1 MPNHVTNIISFKG
14 SAKDVED
21 LRNAIKSIDSDGEEQ
36 AIDFSKIIPMP
47 PELMITSGSNV
58 DYGIAV
64 ILFRERGDDS
74 KLKPILAYPWVKA
87 ENITN
92 AEQLANYLVEEG
104 RADLIQGKQA
114 VENSDKHGFKDWY
127 SWSIANW
134 GTKWNAYGISE
145 VDENTICFDTA
156 WSTPAPVIE
165 ELSSMFPN
173 VEITLEFADE
183 DFGHNCG
190 KVVFLDGD
198 TIDENIPKGGSAEAY
213 VLAAKI
219 NNMGL
224 EHIFYNIGYSEDETF
239 LNEVFIAM
247 FSKFS
252 PKEVIDEVEFSDD
265 IEFSDTFFSVLKQT
279 LIDQEEYELIGLLDK
294 IKDSVKKE
302 GEE

>member
-14 SAKDVED
+14 STKDVED
-21 LRNAIKSIDSDGEEQ
+21 LRNAIKGIDTDGTEQ
-36 AIDFSKIIPMP
+36 LIDFSKIIPMP
-47 PELMITSGSNV
+47 PELMIASSSNV

-87 ENITN
+87 ENITK

-104 RADLIQGKQA
+104 RADLTQGKQA
-114 VENSDKHGFKDWY
+114 LENLDKHGFKDWY
-127 SWSIANW
+127 SWSVANW
-134 GTKWNAYGISE
+134 GTKWNAYSISE
-145 VDENTICFDTA
+145 VDDKIMFDTA
-156 WSTPAPVIE
+156 WSTPFPVIE
-165 ELSSMFPN
+165 KLSSMFPN
-173 VEITLEFADE
+173 VQITLEFADE

-190 KVVFLDGD
+190 EIVFLYGESIVDF
-198 TIDENIPKGGSAEAY
+198 IPEGGSAEAY
-213 VLAAKI
+213 VLAARI
-219 NNMGL
+219 NGMGL
-224 EHIFYNIGYSEDETF
+224 EEMFYATGHSEDETF
-239 LNEVFIAM
+239 LNQVFVAM

-252 PKEVIDEVEFSDD
+252 PKEVVDEVEFSDD

>member
-1 MPNHVTNIISFKG
+1 MPNHVTNILTFKG
-14 SAKDVED
+14 SVKDVED
-21 LRNAIKSIDSDGEEQ
+21 LRNAIKGTDSDNVDQ
-36 AIDFSKIIPMP
+36 LIDFSKIIPMP
-47 PELMITSGSNV
+47 PELMIQSSSSV

-64 ILFRERGDDS
+64 ILFREKGDDS

-87 ENITN
+87 ENITKP
-92 AEQLANYLVEEG
+92 EQLANYLVEKN
-104 RADLIQGKQA
+104 RADLVEGKQA
-114 VENSDKHGFKDWY
+114 LENLNKYGFKDWY
-127 SWSIANW
+127 SWSVANW
-134 GTKWNAYGISE
+134 GTKWNAYSISE
-145 VDENTICFDTA
+145 ADDCIMFDTA
-156 WSTPAPVIE
+156 WSTPFPVIE

-173 VEITLEFADE
+173 VQITLEFADE

-190 KVVFLDGD
+190 QIVFLDGD

-219 NNMGL
+219 RDMGL
-224 EHIFYNIGYSEDETF
+224 EDIFYATEYSEDETF
-239 LNEVFIAM
+239 LNEVFVAM

-252 PKEVIDEVEFSDD
+252 PKKVLDEIGIYND

>member
-21 LRNAIKSIDSDGEEQ
+21 LRNAIKGIDTDGEEQ
-36 AIDFSKIIPMP
+36 LIDFSKIIPMP

-92 AEQLANYLVEEG
+92 AEQLANHLVEKNN
-104 RADLIQGKQA
+104 ADLIQGKQA
-114 VENSDKHGFKDWY
+114 LDNLDKHGFKDWY
-127 SWSIANW
+127 SWSVANW

-145 VDENTICFDTA
+145 VDDKIMFDTA
-156 WSTPAPVIE
+156 WSTPLPVIE

-190 KVVFLDGD
+190 QVVFLGGD
-198 TIDENIPKGGSAEAY
+198 SIDENIPQGGSAEAY

-219 NNMGL
+219 NDMGL

-247 FSKFS
+247 FLKFS

-294 IKDSVKKE
+294 VKDSVKKE

>member
-21 LRNAIKSIDSDGEEQ
+21 LRNAIKGIDTDGEEQ

-58 DYGIAV
+58 DYGLAV

-74 KLKPILAYPWVKA
+74 KLKPVLAYPWVKA

-104 RADLIQGKQA
+104 RADLAQGKQA
-114 VENSDKHGFKDWY
+114 LENLDKHGFKDWY

-134 GTKWNAYGISE
+134 GTKWNAYSISE
-145 VDENTICFDTA
+145 ADDCIMFDTA
-156 WSTPAPVIE
+156 WSTPLPVIE

-190 KVVFLDGD
+190 QIVFLYGD
-198 TIDENIPKGGSAEAY
+198 NIKENIPKGGSAEAY

-219 NNMGL
+219 NDMGL

-247 FSKFS
+247 FLKFS
-252 PKEVIDEVEFSDD
+252 PKEVVDEVEFSDD

>member
-21 LRNAIKSIDSDGEEQ
+21 LRNAIKGIDDGIEQ

-58 DYGIAV
+58 DYGMAV

-74 KLKPILAYPWVKA
+74 KLKPVLAYPWVKA

-92 AEQLANYLVEEG
+92 AEQLANHLVEKD

-114 VENSDKHGFKDWY
+114 LENLDKHGFKDWY

-134 GTKWNAYGISE
+134 GTKWNAYSISE
-145 VDENTICFDTA
+145 ADDKIIFDTA
-156 WSTPAPVIE
+156 WSTPLPVIE

-190 KVVFLDGD
+190 QITFSNGD
-198 TIDENIPKGGSAEAY
+198 NIKENIPQGGSAEAY

-219 NNMGL
+219 QDMGL
-224 EHIFYNIGYSEDETF
+224 EHIFYSIGYSEDETF
-239 LNEVFIAM
+239 LSEVLIAM
-247 FSKFS
+247 FLKFS
-252 PKEVIDEVEFSDD
+252 PKEVVDELEFSDD

-279 LIDQEEYELIGLLDK
+279 LIDTEEYELISLVDK
-294 IKDSVKKE
+294 KINSLEKE

>member
-1 MPNHVTNIISFKG
+1 MPNHVTNILTFKG
-14 SAKDVED
+14 SVKDVED
-21 LRNAIKSIDSDGEEQ
+21 LRNAIKGTDSDNVDQ
-36 AIDFSKIIPMP
+36 LIDFSKIIPMP
-47 PELMITSGSNV
+47 PELMIQSSSSV

-64 ILFRERGDDS
+64 ILFREKGDDS

-87 ENITN
+87 ENITKP
-92 AEQLANYLVEEG
+92 EQLANYLVEKN
-104 RADLIQGKQA
+104 RADLVEGKQA
-114 VENSDKHGFKDWY
+114 LENLNKYGFKDWY
-127 SWSIANW
+127 SWSVANW
-134 GTKWNAYGISE
+134 GTKWNAYSISE
-145 VDENTICFDTA
+145 ADDCIMFDTA
-156 WSTPAPVIE
+156 WSTPFPVIE

-173 VEITLEFADE
+173 VQITLEFADE

-190 KVVFLDGD
+190 QIVFLDGD

-219 NNMGL
+219 RDMGL
-224 EHIFYNIGYSEDETF
+224 EDIFYATGYSEDETF
-239 LNEVFIAM
+239 LNEVFVAM

-252 PKEVIDEVEFSDD
+252 PKKVLDEIGVYND

>member
-21 LRNAIKSIDSDGEEQ
+21 LRNAIKGIDDGIEQ

-58 DYGIAV
+58 DYGMAV

-92 AEQLANYLVEEG
+92 AEQLANHLVEKD

-114 VENSDKHGFKDWY
+114 LENLDKHGFKDWY

-134 GTKWNAYGISE
+134 GTKWNAYSISE
-145 VDENTICFDTA
+145 ADDKIIFDTA
-156 WSTPAPVIE
+156 WSTPLPVIE

-190 KVVFLDGD
+190 QITFSNGD
-198 TIDENIPKGGSAEAY
+198 NIKENIPQGGSAEAY

-219 NNMGL
+219 QDMGL
-224 EHIFYNIGYSEDETF
+224 EHIFYSIGYSEDETF
-239 LNEVFIAM
+239 LSEVLIAM
-247 FSKFS
+247 FLKFS
-252 PKEVIDEVEFSDD
+252 PKEVVDELEFSDD

-279 LIDQEEYELIGLLDK
+279 LIDTEEYELISLVDK
-294 IKDSVKKE
+294 KINSLEKE

>member
-1 MPNHVTNIISFKG
+1 MPNHVTNILTFNG
-14 SAKDVED
+14 STKDVED
-21 LRNAIKSIDSDGEEQ
+21 LRNAIKGIDSDGEEQ

-47 PELMITSGSNV
+47 PELMITSGSLV

-74 KLKPILAYPWVKA
+74 KLKPVLDYPWVKA

-92 AEQLANYLVEEG
+92 AEQLANHLVENNK
-104 RADLIQGKQA
+104 ADLIQGKQA
-114 VENSDKHGFKDWY
+114 LDNSDKHGFKDWY
-127 SWSIANW
+127 TWSIANW
-134 GTKWNAYGISE
+134 GTKWNAYSISE
-145 VDENTICFDTA
+145 VDDSIMFDTA
-156 WSTPAPVIE
+156 WSTPLPIIE

-173 VEITLEFADE
+173 VKITLEFADE

-190 KVVFLDGD
+190 QVVFLDGN
-198 TIDENIPKGGSAEAY
+198 TIDENIPQGGSAEAY
-213 VLAAKI
+213 ILASKI
-219 NNMGL
+219 NDMGL
-224 EHIFYNIGYSEDETF
+224 ELIFYNIGYSEDETF

-252 PKEVIDEVEFSDD
+252 PKKVLDEIEFCDD
-265 IEFSDTFFSVLKQT
+265 IEFSDTFFSVLKET

>member
-21 LRNAIKSIDSDGEEQ
+21 LRNAIKGIDDGIEQ

-58 DYGIAV
+58 DYGMAV

-92 AEQLANYLVEEG
+92 AEQLANHLVEKG

-114 VENSDKHGFKDWY
+114 LENLDKHGFKDWY

-134 GTKWNAYGISE
+134 GTKWNAYSISE
-145 VDENTICFDTA
+145 ADDKIIFDTA
-156 WSTPAPVIE
+156 WSTPLPVIE

-190 KVVFLDGD
+190 QITFSNGD
-198 TIDENIPKGGSAEAY
+198 NIKENIPQGGSAEAY

-219 NNMGL
+219 QDMGL
-224 EHIFYNIGYSEDETF
+224 EHIFYSIGYSEDETF
-239 LNEVFIAM
+239 LSEVLIAM
-247 FSKFS
+247 FLKFS
-252 PKEVIDEVEFSDD
+252 PKEVVDELEFSDD

-279 LIDQEEYELIGLLDK
+279 LIDTEEYELISLVDK
-294 IKDSVKKE
+294 KINSLEKE

>member
-1 MPNHVTNIISFKG
+1 MPNHVTNILTFNG
-14 SAKDVED
+14 STKDVED
-21 LRNAIKSIDSDGEEQ
+21 LRNAIKGIDSDGEEQ

-47 PELMITSGSNV
+47 PELMITSGSLV

-74 KLKPILAYPWVKA
+74 KLKPVLDYPWVKA

-92 AEQLANYLVEEG
+92 AEQLANHLVENNK
-104 RADLIQGKQA
+104 ADLIQGKQA
-114 VENSDKHGFKDWY
+114 LDNSDKHGFKDWY
-127 SWSIANW
+127 TWSIANW
-134 GTKWNAYGISE
+134 GTKWNAYSISE
-145 VDENTICFDTA
+145 VDDSIMFDTA
-156 WSTPAPVIE
+156 WSTPLPIIE

-173 VEITLEFADE
+173 VKITLEFADE

-190 KVVFLDGD
+190 QVVFLDGN
-198 TIDENIPKGGSAEAY
+198 TTDENIPQGGSAEAY
-213 VLAAKI
+213 ILASKI
-219 NNMGL
+219 NDMGL
-224 EHIFYNIGYSEDETF
+224 ELIFYNIGYSEDETF

-252 PKEVIDEVEFSDD
+252 PKKVLDEIEFCDD
-265 IEFSDTFFSVLKQT
+265 IEFSDTFFSVLKET

>member
-21 LRNAIKSIDSDGEEQ
+21 LRNAIKGIDDGIEQ

-58 DYGIAV
+58 DYGMAV

-92 AEQLANYLVEEG
+92 AEQLANHLVEKD

-114 VENSDKHGFKDWY
+114 LENLDKHGFKDWY

-134 GTKWNAYGISE
+134 GTKWNAYSISE
-145 VDENTICFDTA
+145 ADDKIIFDTA
-156 WSTPAPVIE
+156 WSTPLPVIE

-190 KVVFLDGD
+190 QITFSNGD
-198 TIDENIPKGGSAEAY
+198 NIKENIPQGGSAEAY

-219 NNMGL
+219 QDMGL
-224 EHIFYNIGYSEDETF
+224 EHIFYSIGYSEDETF
-239 LNEVFIAM
+239 LSQVLIAM
-247 FSKFS
+247 FLKFS
-252 PKEVIDEVEFSDD
+252 PKEVVDELEFSDD

-279 LIDQEEYELIGLLDK
+279 LIDTEEYELISLVDK
-294 IKDSVKKE
+294 KINSLEKE

>member
-1 MPNHVTNIISFKG
+1 MPNHVTNILTFKG
-14 SAKDVED
+14 SVKDVED
-21 LRNAIKSIDSDGEEQ
+21 LRNAIKGTDSDNVDQ
-36 AIDFSKIIPMP
+36 LIDFSKIIPMP
-47 PELMITSGSNV
+47 PELMIQSSSSV
-58 DYGIAV
+58 DYGLAV
-64 ILFRERGDDS
+64 IMFREKGDDS
-74 KLKPILAYPWVKA
+74 KLKPILAYAWVKA

-104 RADLIQGKQA
+104 RADLAQGKQA
-114 VENSDKHGFKDWY
+114 LDNLDKHGFKDWY
-127 SWSIANW
+127 SWSVANW
-134 GTKWNAYGISE
+134 GTKWNAYSISE
-145 VDENTICFDTA
+145 ADDCIMFDTA
-156 WSTPAPVIE
+156 WSTPLPVIE

-173 VEITLEFADE
+173 VQITLEFADE

-190 KVVFLDGD
+190 QIVFLDGD

-213 VLAAKI
+213 VLAARI
-219 NNMGL
+219 RDMGL
-224 EHIFYNIGYSEDETF
+224 EDIFYATGYSEDETF
-239 LNEVFIAM
+239 LNEVFVAM

-252 PKEVIDEVEFSDD
+252 PKKVLDEIGVYND

>member
-1 MPNHVTNIISFKG
+1 MPNHVTNILTFK
-14 SAKDVED
+14 D
-21 LRNAIKSIDSDGEEQ
+21 LRNAIKGIDSDGIEQ
-36 AIDFSKIIPMP
+36 AIDFSKIIPIS
-47 PELMITSGSNV
+47 PELMIPSSSNV

-74 KLKPILAYPWVKA
+74 KLKPILNYPWVKA

-104 RADLIQGKQA
+104 RADLIHGKQA
-114 VENSDKHGFKDWY
+114 LENLDKHGFKDWY
-127 SWSIANW
+127 SWSVANW
-134 GTKWNAYGISE
+134 GTKWNAYSISE
-145 VDENTICFDTA
+145 ADDCIMFDTA
-156 WSTPAPVIE
+156 WSTPLPVIE

-173 VEITLEFADE
+173 VQITLEFADQ

-190 KVVFLDGD
+190 QIVFLDGD
-198 TIDENIPKGGSAEAY
+198 NIKENIPQGGSAEAY

-219 NNMGL
+219 NDMGL
-224 EHIFYNIGYSEDETF
+224 EDIFYNIGYSEDETF

-252 PKEVIDEVEFSDD
+252 PKKVLDEIEFCDD
-265 IEFSDTFFSVLKQT
+265 IEFSDTFFSVLKET
-279 LIDQEEYELIGLLDK
+279 LIEQEEYELIGLLDK

>member
-1 MPNHVTNIISFKG
+1 MPNHVTNILTFKG
-14 SAKDVED
+14 SVKDVED
-21 LRNAIKSIDSDGEEQ
+21 LRNAIKGTDSDNVDQ
-36 AIDFSKIIPMP
+36 LIDFSKIIPMP
-47 PELMITSGSNV
+47 PELMIQSSSSV
-58 DYGIAV
+58 DYGLAV
-64 ILFRERGDDS
+64 ILFREKGDDS

-87 ENITN
+87 ENITKP
-92 AEQLANYLVEEG
+92 EQLANYLVEKN
-104 RADLIQGKQA
+104 RADLVEGKQA
-114 VENSDKHGFKDWY
+114 LENLNKYGFKDWY
-127 SWSIANW
+127 SWSVANW
-134 GTKWNAYGISE
+134 GTKWNAYSISE
-145 VDENTICFDTA
+145 ADDCIMFDTA
-156 WSTPAPVIE
+156 WSTPFPVIE

-173 VEITLEFADE
+173 VQITLEFADE

-190 KVVFLDGD
+190 QIVFLDGD

-219 NNMGL
+219 RDMGL
-224 EHIFYNIGYSEDETF
+224 EDIFYATGYSEDETF
-239 LNEVFIAM
+239 LNEVFVAM

-252 PKEVIDEVEFSDD
+252 PKKVLDEIGVYND

>member
-21 LRNAIKSIDSDGEEQ
+21 LRNAIKGIDDGIEQ

-58 DYGIAV
+58 DYGMAV

-74 KLKPILAYPWVKA
+74 KLKPVLAYPWVKA

-92 AEQLANYLVEEG
+92 AEQLANHLVEKD

-114 VENSDKHGFKDWY
+114 LENLDKHGFKDWY

-134 GTKWNAYGISE
+134 GTKWNAYSISE
-145 VDENTICFDTA
+145 ADDKIIFDTA
-156 WSTPAPVIE
+156 WSTPLPVIE

-190 KVVFLDGD
+190 QITFSNGD
-198 TIDENIPKGGSAEAY
+198 NIKENIPQGGSAEAY

-219 NNMGL
+219 QDMGL
-224 EHIFYNIGYSEDETF
+224 EHIFYSIGYSEDETF
-239 LNEVFIAM
+239 LSQVLIAM
-247 FSKFS
+247 FLKFS
-252 PKEVIDEVEFSDD
+252 PKEVVDELEFSDD

-279 LIDQEEYELIGLLDK
+279 LIDTEEYELISLVDK
-294 IKDSVKKE
+294 KINSLEKE

>member
-1 MPNHVTNIISFKG
+1 MPNHVTNILTFNG

-21 LRNAIKSIDSDGEEQ
+21 LRNAIKGIDSDGEEQ

-47 PELMITSGSNV
+47 PELMITSGSLV

-74 KLKPILAYPWVKA
+74 KLKPVLDYPWVKA

-92 AEQLANYLVEEG
+92 AEQLANHLVENNK
-104 RADLIQGKQA
+104 ADLIQGKQA
-114 VENSDKHGFKDWY
+114 LENLDTHGFKDWY
-127 SWSIANW
+127 TWSIANW
-134 GTKWNAYGISE
+134 GTKWNAYSISE
-145 VDENTICFDTA
+145 VDDSIMFDTA
-156 WSTPAPVIE
+156 WSTPLPIIE

-173 VEITLEFADE
+173 VKINLEFADE

-190 KVVFLDGD
+190 QVVFLDGD
-198 TIDENIPKGGSAEAY
+198 TIDENIPQGGSAEAY
-213 VLAAKI
+213 VLASKI
-219 NNMGL
+219 NDMGL
-224 EHIFYNIGYSEDETF
+224 ELIFYNIGYSEDETF
-239 LNEVFIAM
+239 LGEVFIAM
-247 FSKFS
+247 FLNFS

-294 IKDSVKKE
+294 IRDSVKKE